1 MNAVPLS
8 DCIEKQFERENK
20 EKQNT
25 QLRLKEIRG
34 KKNQK
39 AI

>member
-8 DCIEKQFERENK
+8 DCIEKQLEGENK

-25 QLRLKEIRG
+25 QLKLKEIRG
-34 KKNQK
+34 KKKQK